1 MCPSNT
7 LWHLLTE
14 GFALAPSSW
23 KAPLPHLTPHSA
35 LAPACSSFPLCEWMP
50 LSLEACLPFHQA
62 KPLHLNA
69 ALSVHSPWHICQSAL
84 LMSSLTSSPEL
95 PEGSIFMSVCL
106 SVCLVHHAFPG
117 TEPGAQ
123 RVLSKGSADP
133 LWADSTV
140 ILLPTQPLP
149 LVTISTR
156 WWQAPGSGEI
166 KCSSGSTMSYSVT
179 LGHLLPS
186 CRPQ

>member
-106 SVCLVHHAFPG
+106 SVCLSCSPCIPWNSLVHRGCSAKALLTLSWLG
-117 TEPGAQ
+117 TLCGQ
-123 RVLSKGSADP
+123 
-133 LWADSTV
+133 
-140 ILLPTQPLP
+140 I
-149 LVTISTR
+149 
-156 WWQAPGSGEI
+156 
-166 KCSSGSTMSYSVT
+166 
-179 LGHLLPS
+179 
-186 CRPQ
+186 PQ